1 MILRFLKWLFLKPSP
16 PVRRE
21 QPRPIRPEAPSK
33 AEDNDNGVTDEERLA
48 EELPS
53 GVGPK
58 IAERLIEAGFRTADE
73 VRSAPD
79 EALLAIAGIGQATV
93 DKLKGR

>member
-1 MILRFLKWLFLKPSP
+1 MILKFLKWLFLRPSP
-16 PVRRE
+16 PVR
-21 QPRPIRPEAPSK
+21 PEAPPARVEVSDSSI
-33 AEDNDNGVTDEERLA
+33 ADEERLA

-58 IAERLIEAGFRTADE
+58 IAERLIEAGFRTAEE